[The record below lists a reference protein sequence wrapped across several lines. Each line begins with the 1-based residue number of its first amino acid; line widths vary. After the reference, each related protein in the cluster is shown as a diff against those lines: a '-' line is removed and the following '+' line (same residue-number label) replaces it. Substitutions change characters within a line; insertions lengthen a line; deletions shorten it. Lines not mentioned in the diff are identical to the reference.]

1 MHEVLSLDQTYPD
14 KIMIMC
20 LRNRLDPS
28 QQQRYGRKLG
38 RVYEVEEQVEELVDG
53 EVLLGVLLQVVGDHV
68 SDSGGGC
75 RLADQRRYD

>member
-1 MHEVLSLDQTYPD
+1 
-14 KIMIMC
+14 MIMC

-38 RVYEVEEQVEELVDG
+38 RVNEVEEQVEELVDG

-68 SDSGGGC
+68 SHSGGGGFLF
-75 RLADQRRYD
+75 LAHCVYLILEGGEC